1 MPHGEGEVC
10 YLCAG
15 VPKYKGD
22 VVALVDASHYVFGLQ
37 AHVDC
42 KIVLKKIR
50 EAASSHQAYI
60 LQSLKYTNGRQVID
74 SSQL

>member
-10 YLCAG
+10 YLRAG

-42 KIVLKKIR
+42 KIVHKNIR
-50 EAASSHQAYI
+50 
-60 LQSLKYTNGRQVID
+60 K
-74 SSQL
+74 